1 MSRHLRLLVML
12 MAVVSVLAGACSS
25 SGDDEP
31 DETATS
37 PTGPAATPAQGP
49 ATATQSSAAATHP
62 VEISP
67 TSEASPTTSGNAT
80 VPAATEPPVP
90 EGTATVSVGDQ
101 TLTVPAGYS
110 ISIYAEDLGAARFMA
125 LDEDGTVYVADRRGR
140 VIRLPDNDDDGV
152 ADDVETVLDGLD
164 TPHGITFH
172 DGALYVAEQT
182 RVIRATDEDSD
193 GTFESVTTIID
204 GLPEGGHSTRTIRFG
219 PDGMLYVSIGSS
231 CNVCDEEDSRR
242 AAIMR
247 YNADGSGGE
256 PFAIGLRNAVGITFD
271 NETGLLWATNNGRDG
286 MGDNVPPET
295 INQPNQGDDFGWP
308 RCHAGDVIDPQF
320 GSEDACDGVAPPA
333 VKMQAHS
340 APLGL
345 TFVSGDQLAQYAGD
359 LLVAF
364 HGSWNRSEPT
374 GFKVVRVPFES
385 GVPAG
390 AVVDFISG
398 WLLPDGERWGRP
410 VDVLIAPDD
419 SLLIS
424 DDEGG
429 RIFRLHRST

>member
-1 MSRHLRLLVML
+1 MSRRLRALAVL
-12 MAVVSVLAGACSS
+12 MVIVALIASACSS
-25 SGDDEP
+25 SDDAGPEP
-31 DETATS
+31 TATS
-37 PTGPAATPAQGP
+37 SAGSASTTPP
-49 ATATQSSAAATHP
+49 NSATATSTIAVVTQTVATG
-62 VEISP
+62 P
-67 TSEASPTTSGNAT
+67 TDDASPPAQTATTA
-80 VPAATEPPVP
+80 PAVTEPPEP
-90 EGTATVSVGDQ
+90 EGTETVAVGDQ
-101 TLTVPAGYS
+101 TLTVPAGYTVS
-110 ISIYAEDLGAARFMA
+110 IFAEDLGAARFMA
-125 LDEDGTVYVADRRGR
+125 LDDDGVVYVTDRGGR
-140 VIRLPDNDDDGV
+140 VLRLPDQDGDGV

-164 TPHGITFH
+164 APHGITFH

-182 RVIRATDEDSD
+182 RVILATDDDDD
-193 GTFESVTTIID
+193 GTYENITTVID

-231 CNVCDEEDSRR
+231 CNVCDEEDPRR
-242 AAIMR
+242 TAIMR
-247 YNADGSGGE
+247 YNPDGSGGE
-256 PFAIGLRNAVGITFD
+256 PFATGLRNAVGMTFD
-271 NETGLLWATNNGRDG
+271 SESGLLWATNNGRDG

-295 INQPNQGDDFGWP
+295 INQPNDGDDFGWP

-345 TFVSGDQLAQYAGD
+345 NFVTGEQLASFAGD

-374 GFKVVRVPFES
+374 GFKVVRIPYEN
-385 GVPAG
+385 GTPTG
-390 AVVDFISG
+390 EVVDFVTG

-410 VDVLIAPDD
+410 VDVLIAPDG

-429 RIFRLHRST
+429 RIFRLHRTT